1 MWQNRISTINRILMA
16 MKNRSDSLWIIGGD
30 QPVECS
36 CVAVAKVFSS
46 FKMARLTHGERE
58 EKKQKERKREKE
70 ISDDIACVKMF
81 EFGTLLLKIRINN
94 QAQKRLWNVLL
105 RYAIFLRSCW
115 SFGRMIL
122 GPTNCISNPVS
133 FHSQKSMAICPF
145 CSLCVFTSFSWFDS
159 IHQKKK
165 IPSCIVVLK
174 FHWTWTAF
182 TLNNRQSLFPK

>member
-1 MWQNRISTINRILMA
+1 MIHCESLAVINRLNA
-16 MKNRSDSLWIIGGD
+16 VVWLWLRYFPVLRWRDSHT
-30 QPVECS
+30 E
-36 CVAVAKVFSS
+36 K
-46 FKMARLTHGERE
+46 
-58 EKKQKERKREKE
+58 EKKKNQKERKREKE

-94 QAQKRLWNVLL
+94 QTRKRLWNVLL

-115 SFGRMIL
+115 SFGRMI

-165 IPSCIVVLK
+165 NPQLYRGFEIPLDMKCVHIE
-174 FHWTWTAF
+174 
-182 TLNNRQSLFPK
+182 